1 MISTLKRFL
10 CELFK
15 RNINPYNDKFMNSYT
30 YFNLKKDKDPLEI
43 ISIKVY
49 ERGIKMKD
57 TTLGSHYLIKI
68 QVLLSDI

>member
-1 MISTLKRFL
+1 
-10 CELFK
+10 
-15 RNINPYNDKFMNSYT
+15 MNSYT